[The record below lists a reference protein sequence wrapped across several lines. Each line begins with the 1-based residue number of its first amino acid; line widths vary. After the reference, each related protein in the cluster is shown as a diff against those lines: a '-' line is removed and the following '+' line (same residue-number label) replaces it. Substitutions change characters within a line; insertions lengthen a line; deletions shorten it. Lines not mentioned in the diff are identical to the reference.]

1 MALTSYMRP
10 VDHTRLTAAADWLAV
25 ATAVS
30 LPWSTSATGIL
41 VVLWLIALI
50 PTLDGADLR
59 RELTTAAGGLPV
71 ALVAFG
77 VLGMAW
83 ADVSWAER
91 WGGVSSF
98 FRLLVIPLP
107 FVQFRRSGG
116 GQRVFVG
123 FLLSCV
129 ALLIASFAV
138 KIWPNIPRA
147 CSTRASRSKATF
159 CKASSSRSARRS
171 YSILP

>member
-50 PTLDGADLR
+50 PTLDWADLR

-83 ADVSWAER
+83 ADVTWAER
-91 WGGVSSF
+91 WGGVS
-98 FRLLVIPLP
+98 
-107 FVQFRRSGG
+107 RSSG
-116 GQRVFVG
+116 
-123 FLLSCV
+123 C
-129 ALLIASFAV
+129 
-138 KIWPNIPRA
+138 W
-147 CSTRASRSKATF
+147 
-159 CKASSSRSARRS
+159 
-171 YSILP
+171 